1 MEPKTYCHLNI
12 TMPVL
17 RLYLDGETDL
27 RPDYRLNRG
36 SLEHLMAI
44 TRSRQD
50 HGWGH
55 HMEVLVFIFWLASAT
70 SYRVVSRS
78 SPLYTRQLYPPQG
91 FYLLGDGGYP
101 CLSAPVAIITPYK
114 EPVRLETSRR
124 FNHHHAKARSIIER
138 SFGSLKTRWRS
149 IFLKAL
155 EVKVTFAPDVIAC
168 CTILHNIC
176 LSNGDIMEPA
186 EEVRPDDN
194 ATMPHHHQEQQN
206 GYRIRENLTAA
217 VSAPDALVAAL
228 EGHDY
233 T

>member
-1 MEPKTYCHLNI
+1 
-12 TMPVL
+12 MPVL

-55 HMEVLVFIFWLASAT
+55 HMEDQQS
-70 SYRVVSRS
+70 
-78 SPLYTRQLYPPQG
+78 
-91 FYLLGDGGYP
+91 GD
-101 CLSAPVAIITPYK
+101 
-114 EPVRLETSRR
+114 
-124 FNHHHAKARSIIER
+124 
-138 SFGSLKTRWRS
+138 
-149 IFLKAL
+149 
-155 EVKVTFAPDVIAC
+155 
-168 CTILHNIC
+168 
-176 LSNGDIMEPA
+176 
-186 EEVRPDDN
+186 
-194 ATMPHHHQEQQN
+194 
-206 GYRIRENLTAA
+206 RIRENLAAA

>member
-1 MEPKTYCHLNI
+1 
-12 TMPVL
+12 MPVL

-50 HGWGH
+50 HGW
-55 HMEVLVFIFWLASAT
+55 
-70 SYRVVSRS
+70 
-78 SPLYTRQLYPPQG
+78 
-91 FYLLGDGGYP
+91 
-101 CLSAPVAIITPYK
+101 
-114 EPVRLETSRR
+114 
-124 FNHHHAKARSIIER
+124 
-138 SFGSLKTRWRS
+138 
-149 IFLKAL
+149 
-155 EVKVTFAPDVIAC
+155 
-168 CTILHNIC
+168 
-176 LSNGDIMEPA
+176 A

-194 ATMPHHHQEQQN
+194 ATMPHHHQDQQS
-206 GYRIRENLTAA
+206 GDRIRENLAAA